1 MDDAAILILAA
12 GASSRMRGR
21 DKLLEEVEGEP
32 LLARQVRVAA
42 ATGRP
47 VHVALRPRDD
57 ARRAVIGDAAAIEVP
72 DAHLG
77 LARSIA
83 AGLAALAGAPAV
95 LLLPGDM
102 PALTTG
108 DLLAVLTAPRGSD
121 EVVRAAT
128 AAGAPGH
135 PVLVP
140 ASAHPRFAG
149 LMGRRRPRRPA
160 RPARPARAPAGWA
173 RAPRSRHA
181 GGLGTLARRR
191 LRQGPRS
198 PVN

>member
-32 LLARQVRVAA
+32 LLARQVRIAA

-47 VHVALRPRDD
+47 VLVALRPRDD
-57 ARRAVIGDAAAIEVP
+57 ARRAVIGDAPAIEVP

-77 LARSIA
+77 MARSIA
-83 AGLAALAGAPAV
+83 AGLAALAGAPAA

-108 DLLAVLTAPRGSD
+108 DLLAVLTAPRGPD

-149 LMGRRRPRRPA
+149 LWGDD
-160 RPARPARAPAGWA
+160 ARAALRGLPVRLVPLRDGRARHDLDTPEDWA
-173 RAPRSRHA
+173 RWR
-181 GGLGTLARRR
+181 GEG
-191 LRQGPRS
+191 
-198 PVN
+198 